1 LGETGAPGRALREV
15 TRAPTRRSSHRC
27 IALRVGAGFL
37 ARPADLHGSPA
48 HSNGGTGGFRLVF
61 WFLSQSAGETV
72 GVRFAVLSLAREY
85 RGRDETDERDGERA

>member
-1 LGETGAPGRALREV
+1 MTQTRLRS
-15 TRAPTRRSSHRC
+15 RRSPTGSETNDEKHVYGA
-27 IALRVGAGFL
+27 ALRVGAGFL